1 MRLAPGTLG
10 PTACRI
16 SGRYVMHST
25 NAVGRYSM
33 HAGTLSIDCISPSF
47 FMAPS
52 LPVTGQRWSGCVFAR
67 LAQVRLVCDLIL
79 PVVLLISR
87 GAP

>member
-1 MRLAPGTLG
+1 MRLAPGALG

-25 NAVGRYSM
+25 NAAGHYSM

-47 FMAPS
+47 FY
-52 LPVTGQRWSGCVFAR
+52 
-67 LAQVRLVCDLIL
+67 
-79 PVVLLISR
+79 
-87 GAP
+87 GA